1 MSKFKTEE
9 DALQHYDS
17 SQYRTP
23 DGYTSDIAIFTLI
36 PNEESADKNEII
48 STHSLALMLIK
59 RAKLDADGEPN
70 IEGGKWALPGG
81 FIQPE
86 ETAYEAAKRELKEET
101 GVDGI
106 HIEHYGVY
114 DKLGR
119 DKRGWIISNAHYAIV
134 PEESIDSREAAD
146 DADDVQ
152 LFTIDKVF
160 ALDLAF
166 DHYQVIQDALEAV
179 RKDVFQ
185 TTVVKNFL
193 TEEFKLED
201 LRQVLLA
208 IINEP
213 VVNSKPGFFR
223 KAPRLPFIEEAL
235 DKNQVPKTAEPTST
249 TKRPTKLYR
258 FVDVDITPSIWR

>member
-1 MSKFKTEE
+1 MSTFKTEE
-9 DALQHYDS
+9 DALQNYDS

-36 PNEESADKNEII
+36 PNEESTVDSG
-48 STHSLALMLIK
+48 STSAHSLALMLIK
-59 RAKLDADGEPN
+59 RAAFDAEGEPN

-81 FIQPE
+81 FIHPE

-119 DKRGWIISNAHYAIV
+119 DKRGWILSNAHYAIV
-134 PEESIDSREAAD
+134 PEENIKSREAAD

-152 LFTIDKVF
+152 LFTIDEVF
-160 ALDLAF
+160 ALELAF
-166 DHYQVIQDALEAV
+166 DHSQVIKDALEAV

-193 TEEFKLED
+193 TEEFKLEE

-208 IINEP
+208 IINDP
-213 VVNSKPGFFR
+213 VVSSKPGFFR
-223 KAPRLPFIEEAL
+223 KAPRLPFIVEAL
-235 DKNQVPKTAEPTST
+235 DENQVPKTAEPTST

>member
-1 MSKFKTEE
+1 MSTFNTEE
-9 DALQHYDS
+9 EALQHYDS

-36 PNEESADKNEII
+36 PNEELTVDSG
-48 STHSLALMLIK
+48 STSNHSLALMLIK
-59 RAKLDADGEPN
+59 RAALNAEGEPN

-81 FIQPE
+81 FIHPE

-106 HIEHYGVY
+106 HIEHYGMY

-134 PEESIDSREAAD
+134 PEENIDSREAAD

-152 LFTIDKVF
+152 LFTINEVF
-160 ALDLAF
+160 ALELAF
-166 DHYQVIQDALEAV
+166 DHSRVIKDALEAV
-179 RKDVFQ
+179 RKDVLQ

-208 IINEP
+208 IINDP
-213 VVNSKPGFFR
+213 VVNSKSAFFR
-223 KAPRLPFIEEAL
+223 KAPRLPFIIEAL
-235 DKNQVPKTAEPTST
+235 DKNQVPKTAVPTST

>member
-1 MSKFKTEE
+1 MSKFTSEE
-9 DALQHYDS
+9 EVLKNYDS
-17 SQYRTP
+17 SQYKTP
-23 DGYTSDIAIFTLI
+23 DGYTSDIAIFTLV
-36 PNEESADKNEII
+36 PNDLAGEEKIVSV
-48 STHSLALMLIK
+48 HSLALMLIK
-59 RAKLDADGEPN
+59 RASVDADGEIN

-81 FIQPE
+81 FIHPE
-86 ETAYEAAKRELKEET
+86 ETAYEAAKRELEEET
-101 GVDGI
+101 GVSGI

-134 PEESIDSREAAD
+134 PNEKVDSRKAAD

-152 LFTIDKVF
+152 LFTIDEVF
-160 ALDLAF
+160 TLDLAF
-166 DHYQVIQDALEAV
+166 DHQYVIQDALEAV

-193 TEEFKLED
+193 PNEFKLEE

-208 IINEP
+208 IIDDP
-213 VVNSKPGFFR
+213 VVRSKPGFFR
-223 KAPRLPFIEEAL
+223 KAPSLPFIAEAL
-235 DKNQVPKTAEPTST
+235 DSNQVPKTAEPTST

-258 FVDVDITPSIWR
+258 FVEADITPSIWR

>member
-1 MSKFKTEE
+1 MSKFNTEE
-9 DALQHYDS
+9 EALQGYDS

-36 PNEESADKNEII
+36 PNEAIVAESESK
-48 STHSLALMLIK
+48 SRHSLALMLIK
-59 RAKLDADGEPN
+59 RAAFDAEGEPN

-81 FIQPE
+81 FIHPE
-86 ETAYEAAKRELKEET
+86 ETAYEAAKRELQEET

-134 PEESIDSREAAD
+134 PEENVKSRKAAD

-152 LFTIDKVF
+152 LFTLEEVF
-160 ALDLAF
+160 ELELAF
-166 DHYQVIQDALEAV
+166 DHFQVIKDALKAV
-179 RKDVFQ
+179 EKDVFQ

-193 TEEFKLED
+193 PKEFKLEE

-208 IINEP
+208 IISDP
-213 VVNSKPGFFR
+213 VVNSKSAFFR
-223 KAPRLPFIEEAL
+223 KAPTLPFIKEAL
-235 DKNQVPKTAEPTST
+235 DRNNKPKITAPTEK
-249 TKRPTKLYR
+249 TKRPTKLYQ
-258 FVDVDITPSIWR
+258 FVAVDITPSIWR

>member
-1 MSKFKTEE
+1 MSKFKTEDE
-9 DALQHYDS
+9 ALQQYDS

-36 PNEESADKNEII
+36 PNEESTVGSE
-48 STHSLALMLIK
+48 STSHHLLALMLIK
-59 RAKLDADGEPN
+59 RAVFDAEGEPN

-81 FIQPE
+81 FIHPE

-106 HIEHYGVY
+106 HIKHYGVY

-119 DKRGWIISNAHYAIV
+119 DKRGWILSNAHYAIV
-134 PEESIDSREAAD
+134 PEENINSREAAD

-152 LFTIDKVF
+152 LFTIDEVF
-160 ALDLAF
+160 TLDLAF
-166 DHYQVIQDALEAV
+166 DHYQVIKDALEAV

-208 IINEP
+208 IINDP
-213 VVNSKPGFFR
+213 VVNSKPAFFR
-223 KAPRLPFIEEAL
+223 KAPNLPFIVEAL
-235 DKNQVPKTAEPTST
+235 DNNQVPKTAEPTST
-249 TKRPTKLYR
+249 TKRPSKLYR